1 MVERLIDTAL
11 VRPIRSLIRPIG
23 GLHQAAYLLAGLT
36 LASQVLGLVRDRIF
50 AHQFGASELLDIY
63 YAAFRMPDVVF
74 ALVASTV
81 SAYVLIPRIAG
92 SERAEARKLLSHA
105 ASFLLV
111 VSGVLGL
118 VLCFFAPTI
127 LFTLFP
133 SFVGSA
139 HADAFILL
147 SRILLIQPIL
157 LGLSGVITSVTQVER
172 RFFLF
177 ALAPVFYNLGIILG
191 TVFLYPSMGL
201 MGIGVGVIG
210 GATLHLL
217 INVPSVVSAG
227 LFPRLVIPSP
237 KLIWSVVRESVPR
250 SLALSMGAV
259 VTLALTVLVAK
270 TGEGAIAMY
279 ALAGN
284 LAAVPLA
291 LIGASYATAAF
302 PVLAEHL
309 GAKRQKEFLE
319 VLTTA
324 ARHLIFWS
332 TTSSVLIIVLRAHIV
347 RVIFGSGEFDWE
359 ATRITAAVLAVLVI
373 AITAQGLSLLA
384 SRAFYAAGRS
394 WYPLMLQVVGA
405 VLSIAGAYGFLYL
418 GTTYPVF
425 RYFVEALLRTAD
437 LPGSLAVLVA
447 LGAALGQICMGLLT
461 LVTLSTIAQGLGKA
475 LIRPTLEGLGA
486 GIVGGAAAYG
496 TLAFMGSLA
505 ALTTLVAVLAQGAIA
520 GMVGLVTA
528 ASVLFG
534 LENKEI
540 RTLLASLKGFS
551 TKALPP
557 QSEL

>member
-1 MVERLIDTAL
+1 MVERLIATAL

-36 LASQVLGLVRDRIF
+36 LASQILGLVRDRIF

-92 SERAEARKLLSHA
+92 NPVFDARRLLSHA
-105 ASFLLV
+105 ASFLLIT
-111 VSGVLGL
+111 SGIIGV
-118 VLCFFAPTI
+118 VLCIFAPAI

-133 SFVGSA
+133 AFLTSA
-139 HADAFILL
+139 HADSFVLL
-147 SRILLIQPIL
+147 SRILLLQPIL

-191 TVFLYPSMGL
+191 TVFLYPHIGL
-201 MGIGVGVIG
+201 SGIGIGVVA
-210 GATLHLL
+210 GALLHLG
-217 INVPSVVSAG
+217 INIPSVVSAG
-227 LFPRLVIPSP
+227 LFPRLVVPDLS
-237 KLIWSVVRESVPR
+237 LIWSVIRESVPR

-259 VTLALTVLVAK
+259 VTLTLTVLVAK

-302 PVLAEHL
+302 PVLAEHI
-309 GAKRQKEFLE
+309 GAKRQAEFIQL
-319 VLTTA
+319 LTTA

-332 TTSSVLIIVLRAHIV
+332 TTSSLLIIVLRAHIV
-347 RVIFGSGEFDWE
+347 RAVFGSGAFDWE
-359 ATRITAAVLAVLVI
+359 ATRITAAVLAVLVV
-373 AITAQGLSLLA
+373 ALTVQGLVLLA

-394 WYPLMLQVVGA
+394 WYPLALQVVGA
-405 VLSIAGAYGFLYL
+405 VLSVLGAYGFLYL
-418 GTTYPVF
+418 GTSYPLF
-425 RYFVEALLRTAD
+425 RYFVEALLRIGD
-437 LPGSLAVLVA
+437 LPGSLAVFVA
-447 LGAALGQICMGLLT
+447 LGAVFGQLVMGL
-461 LVTLSTIAQGLGKA
+461 VTVHALSLIAPGLHRA
-475 LIRPTLEGLGA
+475 LIRPILEGLGA
-486 GIVGGAAAYG
+486 GIMGGAAAYG
-496 TLAFMGSLA
+496 ALAFMGSLA
-505 ALTTLVAVLAQGAIA
+505 TLTTLFAVLAQGAIA

-528 ASVLFG
+528 GAVLFG
-534 LENKEI
+534 LENKEA
-540 RTLLASLKGFS
+540 RALLDSLKGIS
-551 TKALPP
+551 RKALPP
-557 QSEL
+557 QSEF